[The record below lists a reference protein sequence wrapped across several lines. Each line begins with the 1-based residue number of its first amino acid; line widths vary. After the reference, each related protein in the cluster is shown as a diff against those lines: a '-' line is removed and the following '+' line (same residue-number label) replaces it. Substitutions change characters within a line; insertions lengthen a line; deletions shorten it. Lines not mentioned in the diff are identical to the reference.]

1 MAIMEHIPREIE
13 GWRQTGEVKTYDR
26 EGIFE
31 YIDGAGEVYRLY
43 DFREVTVI
51 EFAQQ
56 GFEPVLV
63 EVFDMG
69 SAGDAYGIFTFYH
82 EGKDIEI
89 GQGGYLRAG
98 LLSLWQGKY
107 YIAVSTD
114 NTGDEAEAILLSLG
128 QAIAKNLPREGAPP
142 AWLQF
147 FPDAERRPQSLRYVH
162 THQALNYHLFF
173 SEKNIL
179 QLDNQTEVAL
189 AQYRQGPKH
198 FAQIWVR
205 YPDSA
210 AADTAF
216 TAFATQYPSIGKR
229 GEAARDDEGKWSTA
243 AVYGRFLALVIG
255 TPTKADADS
264 VRQAAER
271 KLREVVK

>member
-1 MAIMEHIPREIE
+1 MAVVEYIPKEID

-26 EGIFE
+26 DGIFE

-43 DFREVTVI
+43 DFREVTVF
-51 EFAQQ
+51 EFANQ
-56 GFEPVLV
+56 GSEPVLV

-82 EGKDIEI
+82 EGKDVEI

-98 LLSLWQGKY
+98 LLSFWNGKF
-107 YIAVSTD
+107 YIAVSSD
-114 NTGDEAEAILLSLG
+114 NTGDDAEAVLLSLG
-128 QAIAKNLPREGAPP
+128 QAVAQNLPREGAPP
-142 AWLQF
+142 EWLNS
-147 FPDAERRPQSLRYVH
+147 FPHAELRPQSLRYVH
-162 THQALNYHLFF
+162 THQALNYHMFL
-173 SEKNIL
+173 SNKNIL
-179 QLDNQTEVAL
+179 QLDNRTEVAL
-189 AQYRQGPKH
+189 AQYRQGPQH

-216 TAFATQYPSIGKR
+216 AAFITQYPAIGKR

-243 AVYGRFLALVIG
+243 AVNGRFLALVIG

-264 VRQAAER
+264 VRQAAEY